1 VSLSINKGGSPEPTA
16 GGSRRAENYPDIQL
30 MFFLG
35 HALANQKGCPCLNV
49 EALSP
54 LSLTAG
60 CAAERMPRQSA
71 VERRGAVCTT
81 WAMAEGKKKRATLGP
96 GLFAPD
102 LQETPDSAFEA
113 ARALKKPDLLVGT
126 TQVASL
132 FDSTD
137 SDKDGKIN
145 FEGMEEL
152 VSGLGHEMSKSD
164 LTSAF
169 RSLDSAGVGFVRCCV
184 NH

>member
-1 VSLSINKGGSPEPTA
+1 
-16 GGSRRAENYPDIQL
+16 
-30 MFFLG
+30 
-35 HALANQKGCPCLNV
+35 
-49 EALSP
+49 
-54 LSLTAG
+54 
-60 CAAERMPRQSA
+60 
-71 VERRGAVCTT
+71 
-81 WAMAEGKKKRATLGP
+81 MAEGKKKRATLGP

-113 ARALKKPDLLVGT
+113 AKSAKALKKPDVLVGSF
-126 TQVASL
+126 QVASL

-152 VSGLGHEMSKSD
+152 VAGLGHEMSKSD

-169 RSLDSAGVGFVRCCV
+169 RSLDSAGVGFVRCHVCHV
-184 NH
+184 MPLHLPEFCPCTF

>member
-1 VSLSINKGGSPEPTA
+1 LSVFA
-16 GGSRRAENYPDIQL
+16 
-30 MFFLG
+30 F
-35 HALANQKGCPCLNV
+35 
-49 EALSP
+49 SP

-60 CAAERMPRQSA
+60 CAAERMPRQNA
-71 VERRGAVCTT
+71 VERRGAVCNT